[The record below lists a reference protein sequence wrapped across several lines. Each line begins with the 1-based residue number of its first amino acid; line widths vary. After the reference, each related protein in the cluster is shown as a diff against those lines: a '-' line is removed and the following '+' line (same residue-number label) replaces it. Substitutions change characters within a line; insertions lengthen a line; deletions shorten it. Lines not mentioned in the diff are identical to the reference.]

1 MHAPTPEELAAMR
14 DELAVRDLS
23 HRYAI
28 ALDRND
34 RDAWRALF
42 SDDIAFESGG
52 SVRGLEDVLR
62 IPDDQL
68 QRYAK
73 TMHEVTTQLVSV
85 EGDRAHGE
93 VYCQAHHIYQDFH
106 QNGRFPFDLSHDFLI
121 RYEDDY
127 ARIDGR
133 WVFTR
138 RQVITEARH
147 VRQIIPAIPVA

>member
-1 MHAPTPEELAAMR
+1 MR
-14 DELAVRDLS
+14 DEIEIRNLS
-23 HRYAI
+23 HRYAV

-52 SVRGLEDVLR
+52 TVRGLDDVVR

-73 TMHEVTTQLVSV
+73 TLHSVTTQVISV
-85 EGDRAHGE
+85 DGDRAHGE
-93 VYCQAHHIYQDFH
+93 VYCHAHHIYQDFH
-106 QNGRFPFDLSHDFLI
+106 QNGRFPFDLSHDFVI

-138 RQVITEARH
+138 RKVFTEARH
-147 VRQIIPAIPVA
+147 VRQIIPAPPVA

>member
-1 MHAPTPEELAAMR
+1 MEDLASMR
-14 DELAVRDLS
+14 DELEIRNLS

-34 RDAWRALF
+34 REAWRALF

-68 QRYAK
+68 ARYA
-73 TMHEVTTQLVSV
+73 TTHHAVTTQLITID
-85 EGDRAHGE
+85 GDRAHGE
-93 VYCQAHHIYQDFH
+93 VYCYAHHMYQDTH
-106 QNGRFPFDLSHDFLI
+106 QGGRLAFDISHDFLI
-121 RYEDDY
+121 RYEDEY

-138 RQVITEARH
+138 RAVNTQARE
-147 VRQIIPAIPVA
+147 VRQIIPPAPIA